1 MNKELFSQELKKLNI
16 ELTEKQ
22 KKQLDRYYDL
32 VVEWNQKINLTR
44 ILEKEEFYLK
54 HFYDSITLSKIID
67 LNQNLELCDLG
78 SGAGFPGIV
87 LKIVFPNLNITL
99 VDSLNKRINFLKL
112 VIEDLKLD
120 KIRAVHARIEDFAV
134 ENREKYDIVTAR
146 AVAPLNTL
154 LELGSQLVKLEGY
167 FISMKGNI
175 SQEIKNAANAI
186 KLLEFKLDEIQE
198 FNLPI
203 EESNRSL
210 VKLRKIKKTPKLYPR
225 KMEKIN
231 KTPL

>member
-1 MNKELFSQELKKLNI
+1 MNRELFNQELKKINI

-22 KKQLDRYYDL
+22 QNQLDRYYDL
-32 VVEWNQKINLTR
+32 VVEWNQKMNLTR
-44 ILEKEEFYLK
+44 IIDKKEFYLK
-54 HFYDSITLSKIID
+54 HFFDSLTLSKIID

-112 VIEDLKLD
+112 VIEELKLSE
-120 KIRAVHARIEDFAV
+120 IRAVHSRIEDFAV

-146 AVAPLNTL
+146 AVAPLNIL
-154 LELGSQLVKLEGY
+154 LELGSQLVKIEGY

-175 SQEIKNAANAI
+175 SQEIANSESAI
-186 KLLEFKLDEIQE
+186 KILEFKIDEVQE
-198 FNLPI
+198 FNLPV
-203 EESNRSL
+203 EESVRSL
-210 VKLRKIKKTPKLYPR
+210 VKLRKIRKTPKTYPR
-225 KMEKIN
+225 KIEKIN

>member
-1 MNKELFSQELKKLNI
+1 M
-16 ELTEKQ
+16 
-22 KKQLDRYYDL
+22 
-32 VVEWNQKINLTR
+32 NLTR
-44 ILEKEEFYLK
+44 IIDKKEFYLK
-54 HFYDSITLSKIID
+54 HFFDSLTLSKIID

-112 VIEDLKLD
+112 VIEELKLSE
-120 KIRAVHARIEDFAV
+120 IRAVHSRIEDFAV

-146 AVAPLNTL
+146 AVAPLNIL
-154 LELGSQLVKLEGY
+154 LELGSQLVKIEGY

-175 SQEIKNAANAI
+175 SQEIANSESAI
-186 KLLEFKLDEIQE
+186 KILEFKIDEVQE
-198 FNLPI
+198 FNLPV
-203 EESNRSL
+203 EESVRSL
-210 VKLRKIKKTPKLYPR
+210 VKLRKIRKTPKTYPR
-225 KMEKIN
+225 KIEKIN